1 MRVEE
6 IRPFLIK
13 KLKDEHRFWSYESD
27 SVNDVPDDILI
38 EKVLIYLDLD
48 DIDKLFQLLPYEQ
61 IRKSWIDNL
70 IPLGERYYSLNRF
83 LALYYFNARKPG
95 AYVKSM
101 MTRHLNKLAKGM
113 VWQNTQKGFLN
124 ASQNWKQSSLISW
137 LEAQPCPSKL
147 GRG

>member
-48 DIDKLFQLLPYEQ
+48 DIDKLF
-61 IRKSWIDNL
+61 
-70 IPLGERYYSLNRF
+70 
-83 LALYYFNARKPG
+83 
-95 AYVKSM
+95 
-101 MTRHLNKLAKGM
+101 
-113 VWQNTQKGFLN
+113 
-124 ASQNWKQSSLISW
+124 
-137 LEAQPCPSKL
+137 
-147 GRG
+147 

>member
-48 DIDKLFQLLPYEQ
+48 DIDKLFMILPYEQ

-101 MTRHLNKLAKGM
+101 MTRYLNKLTK
-113 VWQNTQKGFLN
+113 
-124 ASQNWKQSSLISW
+124 
-137 LEAQPCPSKL
+137 
-147 GRG
+147 

>member
-95 AYVKSM
+95 AYVNSK
-101 MTRHLNKLAKGM
+101 MTRHLNKFTK
-113 VWQNTQKGFLN
+113 
-124 ASQNWKQSSLISW
+124 
-137 LEAQPCPSKL
+137 
-147 GRG
+147 

>member
-48 DIDKLFQLLPYEQ
+48 DIDKLFLILPYEQ

-83 LALYYFNARKPG
+83 FFFFFFNARKPG
-95 AYVKSM
+95 A
-101 MTRHLNKLAKGM
+101 
-113 VWQNTQKGFLN
+113 
-124 ASQNWKQSSLISW
+124 
-137 LEAQPCPSKL
+137 
-147 GRG
+147 